1 MLRFSNPTS
10 SSALFSSV
18 HSRFRLWRDK
28 KAHQA
33 FAAEQHRKVVEE
45 LSKQAL
51 ELCLARH
58 AAQKK
63 TS

>member
-1 MLRFSNPTS
+1 
-10 SSALFSSV
+10 V

-51 ELCLARH
+51 ELYLARH